1 MRQTAVAYEQ
11 ERRFTADASH
21 ELRTPLTAIKAY
33 TSLLLDLAEIGRWA
47 AQAVGKSDDPASASA
62 PPRAPSFR
70 SRAPGRGSR
79 PNTCRTSSSAFTASR
94 SRGKGGTDL
103 GLAICR
109 EIVSSWAGTISVESA
124 IGQGTT
130 AHVAPPRAL

>member
-1 MRQTAVAYEQ
+1 MIQGQ
-11 ERRFTADASH
+11 LL
-21 ELRTPLTAIKAY
+21 LRPPLTAINAH

-47 AQAVGKSDDPASASA
+47 AQAVGKSDAPASAS
-62 PPRAPSFR
+62 PRAPSFR
-70 SRAPGRGSR
+70 SRALGRGSR
-79 PNTCRTSSSAFTASR
+79 PNTCRTASSAFTASR

-124 IGQGTT
+124 VGQGTT
-130 AHVAPPRAL
+130 VHVALPHAL